1 MAHQLSGDDEHLNG
15 AVNQYNGCCLFRS
28 RRRGGIGSIRY
39 CRNLLSSSLYAGL
52 RIQYWTSSNDCPQNG
67 EQNYKATGKTFFQGL
82 FFLSGLAI
90 LLCLLVHAIS
100 PYLLKQLIS
109 SPEIY
114 QAVDRYLD
122 WRSFGLLFSF
132 PFLAIRSFFV
142 GITHTKALS
151 WSAVTAVA
159 INIPLN
165 YFLIFTL
172 ELGISGAA
180 IASSLAEMDSLIV
193 LCIYTGAKI
202 DKEKYGLKPVYD
214 GRLLFK
220 VLNLSVWSMLHAFIS
235 VAPWFLFSWQSSI

>member
-1 MAHQLSGDDEHLNG
+1 MIA
-15 AVNQYNGCCLFRS
+15 
-28 RRRGGIGSIRY
+28 RR
-39 CRNLLSSSLYAGL
+39 
-52 RIQYWTSSNDCPQNG
+52 NG
-67 EQNYKATGKTFFQGL
+67 ELNYKATGKTFFQGL
-82 FFLSGLAI
+82 FFLSGLAV
-90 LLCLLVHAIS
+90 LLCLLIHAVS
-100 PYLLKQLIS
+100 PYLLKRLIS

-114 QAVDRYLD
+114 QAVVRYLD

-180 IASSLAEMDSLIV
+180 PCFYQRSSLVSIFRGNRTFRENRVGYFQYNPKRISNIFRNCQF
-193 LCIYTGAKI
+193 LCCHY
-202 DKEKYGLKPVYD
+202 
-214 GRLLFK
+214 R
-220 VLNLSVWSMLHAFIS
+220 FIS
-235 VAPWFLFSWQSSI
+235 K